1 MTSYANAIEEEI
13 AKLNEKMSKLQ
24 TQKVEEETQ
33 KEEAKK
39 NEKKEEEKQKQ
50 NEKREEEMSKEAIE
64 YEDMMIIQKVYPKFF
79 TITTKWNKT
88 AIRNPEYEKY
98 YNEISKKIKEFLN
111 NSGWPTL
118 EQVYSTCYDN
128 SSMNRGT
135 YVPNLSQCTFTRFK
149 CPNCSKQFTSCEQI
163 LTHMEN
169 TFDQKKFENYPYS
182 GSMKQRVRKIRQ
194 HQQQLELDG
203 QNICRGRYHVN
214 ISTQQV
220 TEKSV
225 LESTEY
231 YRVLNELKKICIEPP
246 PLYLGRLE
254 GSSSPK
260 YIYDDVIV
268 DKTVDMDTNISVFID
283 NNPEYSVIPIHEHKY
298 MIQKQ

>member
-24 TQKVEEETQ
+24 TQKVEEETE

-39 NEKKEEEKQKQ
+39 VEAKELQKRK
-50 NEKREEEMSKEAIE
+50 EKREEEMSKEAID
-64 YEDMMIIQKVYPKFF
+64 YEGMMIIQKVYPKFF
-79 TITTKWNKT
+79 TITATWNKT

-98 YNEISKKIKEFLN
+98 FNKTKKLLHEYTQKDEFSNIDFESVYHSTRSISSNLANTILEENTRLRLKKYYMCPCCHRQVMSV
-111 NSGWPTL
+111 SGL
-118 EQVYSTCYDN
+118 IQ
-128 SSMNRGT
+128 
-135 YVPNLSQCTFTRFK
+135 
-149 CPNCSKQFTSCEQI
+149 
-163 LTHMEN
+163 HMEQ
-169 TFDQKKFENYPYS
+169 TFEPEKFKKLSHNDQI
-182 GSMKQRVRKIRQ
+182 QQIQ
-194 HQQQLELDG
+194 HMERCL
-203 QNICRGRYHVN
+203 CKGRYDVN

-231 YRVLNELKKICIEPP
+231 YRVLTKLKKICIEPP

-268 DKTVDMDTNISVFID
+268 DKTIDMDTNISVFID
-283 NNPEYSVIPIHEHKY
+283 NNPEYSVIPIHGHKY

>member
-1 MTSYANAIEEEI
+1 MTSYSIAIDTEI
-13 AKLNEKMSKLQ
+13 AMLNEKMSKLQ
-24 TQKVEEETQ
+24 KQKEEEETQ

-39 NEKKEEEKQKQ
+39 NEEKEEEKQKRK
-50 NEKREEEMSKEAIE
+50 EKRGEEMSKEAIE

-79 TITTKWNKT
+79 TITANWNKS

-98 YNEISKKIKEFLN
+98 YNEISKKIKEFITN
-111 NSGWPTL
+111 DYFPTL
-118 EQVYSTCYDN
+118 ESVYQNCTN
-128 SSMNRGT
+128 ISSIHGHGCN
-135 YVPNLSQCTFTRFK
+135 PNLFKYRNIQVK
-149 CPNCSKQFTSCEQI
+149 CPCCNKQFTSCEQI
-163 LTHMEN
+163 LTHME
-169 TFDQKKFENYPYS
+169 KKYNEQEFMS
-182 GSMKQRVRKIRQ
+182 IIGGRKRRRCRYM
-194 HQQQLELDG
+194 ELLC
-203 QNICRGRYHVN
+203 NGRYEYKEGPPRIV
-214 ISTQQV
+214 
-220 TEKSV
+220 EKSV

-231 YRVLNELKKICIEPP
+231 YKVLNELKKICIEPP

-283 NNPEYSVIPIHEHKY
+283 MNPEYSVIPIHEHKY